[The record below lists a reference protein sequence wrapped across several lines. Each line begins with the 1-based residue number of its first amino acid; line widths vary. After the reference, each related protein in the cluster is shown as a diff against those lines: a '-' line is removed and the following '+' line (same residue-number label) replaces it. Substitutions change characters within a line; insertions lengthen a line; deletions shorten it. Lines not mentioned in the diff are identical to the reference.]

1 MTTLQGRGVVA
12 GRGAG
17 PALVTKMP
25 INFTAAFSKP
35 HNILPWWRSRI
46 SDHHHDLFKKI
57 IKGSVLVF
65 PACIGSTFTG
75 MVLMQVM
82 HDKAAPAAM
91 IVQDADSLLVSGAV
105 LAEVW
110 FGSGIPIVE
119 YKSND
124 LFDKIRTGV
133 RVEVN
138 GETGEI
144 KVS

>member
-1 MTTLQGRGVVA
+1 
-12 GRGAG
+12 
-17 PALVTKMP
+17 
-25 INFTAAFSKP
+25 
-35 HNILPWWRSRI
+35 
-46 SDHHHDLFKKI
+46 
-57 IKGSVLVF
+57 
-65 PACIGSTFTG
+65 